1 MESVHGH
8 CYLNLCLP
16 YTNPK
21 QINILDTEQTKKI
34 LLTYIQTIVVGS
46 TIQLINL
53 GLSFYIYMLANID

>member
-21 QINILDTEQTKKI
+21 QINTLDIEQTKKI
-34 LLTYIQTIVVGS
+34 LLTHIQTIVVG